1 MRESVQT
8 DAAPSRSITSDRV
21 GFVGTGIMGGPMAM
35 RLLDAGFALTVCDP
49 NPAAIFSG
57 TFKHSGPLFKG
68 LKDAELFLEEAERLG
83 APVWVAR
90 SVVEMYREAAAN
102 GYKDLDSMRLIEY
115 MEDLAGVST
124 EKRLGPSSRKPEE

>member
-1 MRESVQT
+1 MQT

-90 SVVEMYREAAAN
+90 SVVEIYR
-102 GYKDLDSMRLIEY
+102 LRRI
-115 MEDLAGVST
+115 AGRSLV
-124 EKRLGPSSRKPEE
+124 GVAGAGHSSDGLHA